1 MKRLLTFIGWWLG
14 LQAAVHAEEHVWQ
27 TVQIQGNSIAFSC
40 QGKGDNT
47 LLVLAGMGLDVHAS
61 FKNIYHRFERANYQI
76 CMDDS
81 AGMGQRSFA
90 INKKSDAM
98 SDFLSAVGLAAVN
111 DAGFAT
117 KIFRQSF
124 SGKVFRV

>member
-1 MKRLLTFIGWWLG
+1 MKRLLTVMGLWLG
-14 LQAAVHAEEHVWQ
+14 LQAAAHAEEHVWQ

-76 CMDDS
+76 CMYDR
-81 AGMGQRSFA
+81 AGMGQSSVA
-90 INKKSDAM
+90 SNKKSDAM
-98 SDFLSAVGLAAVN
+98 SDFFSPVGYVAAN

-117 KIFRQSF
+117 KIFRQCF